1 MTPNSSRPSRLQKYQ
16 LSIALLS
23 ALALGSCASTPSGET
38 NSTQGDSKLQITT
51 TFLPITNFTKAVAGD
66 RAQVTQLLPNNIGPH
81 DYQAKPEDVQKLA
94 KADVLVMN
102 GLEMEAFLEDM
113 VKNAGNN
120 ELAMVDSSKG
130 IAVIPNEEEHGD
142 DHDEHKG
149 EKHGDE
155 HDHDDHEGEDHK
167 DDDHAEGKDHDHDED
182 HAEGE
187 DHKDEDHAEGK
198 DHDEEKDHAKG
209 GHDHDHG
216 ENNPHIWLDPK
227 RAIQQ
232 VENIRDGLIKADPDG
247 KSTYEANA
255 AAYIDELK
263 KLDTEFTEQLKP
275 FAGKT
280 FVTYHDFAD
289 YFARSYDLEVEYLV
303 GIPHENASPE
313 DVKRVIN
320 AAKSSNLKTL
330 LSEPQAS
337 GNPFTALAQDLKVQ
351 VGTFDPLETGG
362 TEALEAEYYLTT
374 MRENLKNLTTA
385 FGSQPQA
392 WMPARPRQKTI
403 ATLPQWVQVKF

>member
-1 MTPNSSRPSRLQKYQ
+1 MTPNPSRLSRLQQCQ

-23 ALALGSCASTPSGET
+23 ALALGSCASSPSGES
-38 NSTQGDSKLQITT
+38 NSTQDDSKLQVTT

-81 DYQAKPEDVQKLA
+81 DYQAKPEDIQKLA
-94 KADVLVMN
+94 KADILVMN

-113 VKNAGNN
+113 VKNAGNS
-120 ELAMVDSSKG
+120 ELAMVDSSEG
-130 IAVIPNEEEHGD
+130 VAVIPNEEEHGD
-142 DHDEHKG
+142 EHKG
-149 EKHGDE
+149 EDHAEDHEDEDHGDE
-155 HDHDDHEGEDHK
+155 DEAHAEDHEGEE
-167 DDDHAEGKDHDHDED
+167 HAEGDDHGDED

-187 DHKDEDHAEGK
+187 DHDEKKDHAEG
-198 DHDEEKDHAKG
+198 
-209 GHDHDHG
+209 GHEHG

-255 AAYIDELK
+255 AAYIDQLK

-275 FAGKT
+275 YAGKT

-289 YFARSYDLEVEYLV
+289 YFARSYGLKVEYLV
-303 GIPHENASPE
+303 GIPDENASPE

-337 GNPFTALAQDLKVQ
+337 SNPFTALAQDLKVQ

-362 TEALEAEYYLTT
+362 TDALEADYYLSA
-374 MRENLKNLTTA
+374 MRANLKSLTTA
-385 FGSQPQA
+385 FGSQPQT
-392 WMPARPRQKTI
+392 WMPAQPKQRTV

>member
-1 MTPNSSRPSRLQKYQ
+1 MTPNPSHPSRLQQCQ

-23 ALALGSCASTPSGET
+23 ALALGSCASSPSGDPNT
-38 NSTQGDSKLQITT
+38 TQGDSKLQVTT
-51 TFLPITNFTKAVAGD
+51 TFVPMTNFTKAVAGD
-66 RAQVTQLLPNNIGPH
+66 RAQVTQLMPNNIGPH
-81 DYQAKPEDVQKLA
+81 DFQAKPEDIQKLA

-113 VKNAGNN
+113 VKNAGNS
-120 ELAMVDSSKG
+120 ELAMVDSSEG

-142 DHDEHKG
+142 EHKG
-149 EKHGDE
+149 EKDE
-155 HDHDDHEGEDHK
+155 HDHEDHEGE
-167 DDDHAEGKDHDHDED
+167 DHAEGKDHEDHTEDEDHED

-187 DHKDEDHAEGK
+187 DPKDEDHAEGK
-198 DHDEEKDHAKG
+198 DHAEKEDHAEG
-209 GHDHDHG
+209 GHDHG

-255 AAYIDELK
+255 AAYIDQLQ

-275 FAGKT
+275 YAGKT

-289 YFARSYDLEVEYLV
+289 YFARSYDLNVEYLV

-320 AAKSSNLKTL
+320 AAYSSNLKTL

-362 TEALEAEYYLTT
+362 TDALEADYYLTT
-374 MRENLKNLTTA
+374 MRTNLKNLTTA

-392 WMPARPRQKTI
+392 WMPAQPRQWTV
-403 ATLPQWVQVKF
+403 ATLPQWVQVNF

>member
-1 MTPNSSRPSRLQKYQ
+1 MTPNPSRLSRLQQCQ

-23 ALALGSCASTPSGET
+23 ALALGSCASSPSGET
-38 NSTQGDSKLQITT
+38 NSTQDDSKLQVTT

-81 DYQAKPEDVQKLA
+81 DYQAKPEDIQKLA
-94 KADVLVMN
+94 KADILVMN

-113 VKNAGNN
+113 VKNAGNS
-120 ELAMVDSSKG
+120 ELAMVDSSEG
-130 IAVIPNEEEHGD
+130 VAVIPNEEEHGD
-142 DHDEHKG
+142 EHKG
-149 EKHGDE
+149 EDHAEDHEDEDHGDE
-155 HDHDDHEGEDHK
+155 DEAHAEDHEGEE
-167 DDDHAEGKDHDHDED
+167 HAEGDDHGDED

-187 DHKDEDHAEGK
+187 DHDEKKDHAEG
-198 DHDEEKDHAKG
+198 G
-209 GHDHDHG
+209 HDHG

-255 AAYIDELK
+255 AAYIDQLK

-275 FAGKT
+275 YAGKT

-289 YFARSYDLEVEYLV
+289 YFARSYGLKVEYLV
-303 GIPHENASPE
+303 GIPDENASPE

-337 GNPFTALAQDLKVQ
+337 SNPFTALAQDLKVQ

-362 TEALEAEYYLTT
+362 TDALEADYYLSA
-374 MRENLKNLTTA
+374 MRANLKSLTTA
-385 FGSQPQA
+385 FGSQPQT
-392 WMPARPRQKTI
+392 WMPAQPRQRTV

>member
-1 MTPNSSRPSRLQKYQ
+1 M
-16 LSIALLS
+16 
-23 ALALGSCASTPSGET
+23 
-38 NSTQGDSKLQITT
+38 ITT
-51 TFLPITNFTKAVAGD
+51 FVPITNFTKAVAGD
-66 RAQVTQLLPNNIGPH
+66 RAQITQLMPNNVGPH

-113 VKNAGNN
+113 VKNADNSD
-120 ELAMVDSSKG
+120 LAMVDSSEG

-142 DHDEHKG
+142 EHKG
-149 EKHGDE
+149 KKHGDE
-155 HDHDDHEGEDHK
+155 HDHEDHEGEDH
-167 DDDHAEGKDHDHDED
+167 DEGHDHGDE
-182 HAEGE
+182 E
-187 DHKDEDHAEGK
+187 HAEGK
-198 DHDEEKDHAKG
+198 DHDEEKDHAES

-275 FAGKT
+275 YAGKT

-362 TEALEAEYYLTT
+362 TEALEADYYLTT
-374 MRENLKNLTTA
+374 MRANLKNLTTA

-392 WMPARPRQKTI
+392 WIPAQPRQRTI

>member
-1 MTPNSSRPSRLQKYQ
+1 MTPHPSRPSRLKKYQ

-23 ALALGSCASTPSGET
+23 ALALGSCASPPSEET
-38 NSTQGDSKLQITT
+38 SSTQGDSKLQVTT

-66 RAQVTQLLPNNIGPH
+66 RAQVTQLLPNNVGPH

-113 VKNAGNN
+113 VKNAGNS
-120 ELAMVDSSKG
+120 ELAMVDSSEG

-149 EKHGDE
+149 EKDE

-167 DDDHAEGKDHDHDED
+167 DDDHAEDK
-182 HAEGE
+182 
-187 DHKDEDHAEGK
+187 DHKDDDHAEGK
-198 DHDEEKDHAKG
+198 DHDEEKDHAEG
-209 GHDHDHG
+209 GHDHG

-247 KSTYEANA
+247 KATYEANA

-320 AAKSSNLKTL
+320 AANSSNLKTL

-351 VGTFDPLETGG
+351 VGTFDPLETS
-362 TEALEAEYYLTT
+362 EKDALEADYYLTT

-392 WMPARPRQKTI
+392 WVPARPRQQTI

>member
-1 MTPNSSRPSRLQKYQ
+1 MTSNPSRLSRLQQCQ

-23 ALALGSCASTPSGET
+23 ALALGSCASSPSGET
-38 NSTQGDSKLQITT
+38 NSTQDDSKLQVTT

-81 DYQAKPEDVQKLA
+81 DYQAKPEDIQKLA
-94 KADVLVMN
+94 KADILVMN

-113 VKNAGNN
+113 VKNAGNS
-120 ELAMVDSSKG
+120 ELAMVDSSEG
-130 IAVIPNEEEHGD
+130 VAVIPNEEEHGD
-142 DHDEHKG
+142 EHKG
-149 EKHGDE
+149 EKEGDE
-155 HDHDDHEGEDHK
+155 HDHEDHEDEEHEGEE
-167 DDDHAEGKDHDHDED
+167 HAEGDDHGDED
-182 HAEGE
+182 HAEDE
-187 DHKDEDHAEGK
+187 DHDEKKDHAEG
-198 DHDEEKDHAKG
+198 G
-209 GHDHDHG
+209 HDHG

-255 AAYIDELK
+255 AAYIDQLK

-275 FAGKT
+275 YAGKT

-289 YFARSYDLEVEYLV
+289 YFARSYDLKVEYLV
-303 GIPHENASPE
+303 GIPDENASPE

-337 GNPFTALAQDLKVQ
+337 SNPFTALAQDLKVQ

-362 TEALEAEYYLTT
+362 TDALEADYYLSA
-374 MRENLKNLTTA
+374 MRANLKSLTTA
-385 FGSQPQA
+385 FGSQPQT
-392 WMPARPRQKTI
+392 WMPAQPKQRTV

>member
-1 MTPNSSRPSRLQKYQ
+1 MTPNHSRPSRLQQCQ

-23 ALALGSCASTPSGET
+23 ALALGSCASSPSGDPS
-38 NSTQGDSKLQITT
+38 STQGDSKLQVTT

-113 VKNAGNN
+113 VNNAGNS
-120 ELAMVDSSKG
+120 ELAMVDSSEG

-142 DHDEHKG
+142 EHKG
-149 EKHGDE
+149 EKHGDK
-155 HDHDDHEGEDHK
+155 HDHK
-167 DDDHAEGKDHDHDED
+167 DHAEGEEHAEGHD

-187 DHKDEDHAEGK
+187 DHDHGEDHAE
-198 DHDEEKDHAKG
+198 G

-275 FAGKT
+275 YAGKT

-289 YFARSYDLEVEYLV
+289 YFARSYDLKVEYLV

-362 TEALEAEYYLTT
+362 TDALEADYYLTT
-374 MRENLKNLTTA
+374 MRANLKNLTTA

-392 WMPARPRQKTI
+392 WIPAQPRQKTI

>member
-1 MTPNSSRPSRLQKYQ
+1 MTPNPSRLSRLQQCQ

-23 ALALGSCASTPSGET
+23 ALALGSCASSPSGET
-38 NSTQGDSKLQITT
+38 NSTQDDSKLQVTT

-81 DYQAKPEDVQKLA
+81 DYQAKPEDIQKLA
-94 KADVLVMN
+94 KADILVMN

-113 VKNAGNN
+113 VKNAGNS
-120 ELAMVDSSKG
+120 ELAMVDSSEG
-130 IAVIPNEEEHGD
+130 VAVIPNEEEHGD
-142 DHDEHKG
+142 EHKG
-149 EKHGDE
+149 EKEGDD
-155 HDHDDHEGEDHK
+155 HDHEDHEDEDHEGEE
-167 DDDHAEGKDHDHDED
+167 HAEGDDHGDED
-182 HAEGE
+182 HAEDE
-187 DHKDEDHAEGK
+187 DHDEKKDHAEG
-198 DHDEEKDHAKG
+198 G
-209 GHDHDHG
+209 HDHG

-255 AAYIDELK
+255 AAYIDQLK
-263 KLDTEFTEQLKP
+263 QLDTEFTEQLKP
-275 FAGKT
+275 YAGKT

-289 YFARSYDLEVEYLV
+289 YFARSYDLKVEYLV
-303 GIPHENASPE
+303 GIPDENASPE

-337 GNPFTALAQDLKVQ
+337 SNPFTALAQDLKVQ

-362 TEALEAEYYLTT
+362 TDALEADYYLSA
-374 MRENLKNLTTA
+374 MRANLKSLTTA
-385 FGSQPQA
+385 FGSQPQT
-392 WMPARPRQKTI
+392 WMPAQPKQRTV

>member
-1 MTPNSSRPSRLQKYQ
+1 MTPNPSRLSRLQQCQ

-23 ALALGSCASTPSGET
+23 ALALGSCASSPSGET
-38 NSTQGDSKLQITT
+38 NSTQDDSKLQVTT

-81 DYQAKPEDVQKLA
+81 DYQAKPEDIQKLA
-94 KADVLVMN
+94 KADILVMN

-113 VKNAGNN
+113 VKNAGNS
-120 ELAMVDSSKG
+120 ELAMVDSSEG
-130 IAVIPNEEEHGD
+130 VAVIPNEEEHGD
-142 DHDEHKG
+142 EHKG
-149 EKHGDE
+149 EKEGDD
-155 HDHDDHEGEDHK
+155 HDHEDHEDEDHEGEEHAEGDDHGDEDHDEK
-167 DDDHAEGKDHDHDED
+167 KDHAEG
-182 HAEGE
+182 G
-187 DHKDEDHAEGK
+187 
-198 DHDEEKDHAKG
+198 
-209 GHDHDHG
+209 HDHG

-255 AAYIDELK
+255 AAYIDQLK
-263 KLDTEFTEQLKP
+263 QLDTEFTEQLKP
-275 FAGKT
+275 YAGKT

-289 YFARSYDLEVEYLV
+289 YFARSYDLKVEYLV
-303 GIPHENASPE
+303 GIPDENASPE

-337 GNPFTALAQDLKVQ
+337 SNPFTALAQDLKVQ

-362 TEALEAEYYLTT
+362 TDALEADYYLSA
-374 MRENLKNLTTA
+374 MRANLKSLTTA
-385 FGSQPQA
+385 FGSQPQT
-392 WMPARPRQKTI
+392 WMPAQPKQRTV

>member
-1 MTPNSSRPSRLQKYQ
+1 MTPHSSRPSRLQKYQ

-23 ALALGSCASTPSGET
+23 ALALGSCASTPSGEP
-38 NSTQGDSKLQITT
+38 NSTQDDSKLQVTT
-51 TFLPITNFTKAVAGD
+51 TFLPITNFTKAIAGD

-81 DYQAKPEDVQKLA
+81 DYQAKPEDIQKLA
-94 KADVLVMN
+94 KADILVMN

-113 VKNAGNN
+113 VKNAGNP
-120 ELAMVDSSKG
+120 ELAMVDSSEG

-142 DHDEHKG
+142 EHKG
-149 EKHGDE
+149 EKDE
-155 HDHDDHEGEDHK
+155 HDHEDHEGEDHAEGKDHEDHAEGEDHK
-167 DDDHAEGKDHDHDED
+167 DDDHAEDKDH
-182 HAEGE
+182 G
-187 DHKDEDHAEGK
+187 
-198 DHDEEKDHAKG
+198 EEKDHAEG
-209 GHDHDHG
+209 GHDHG

-247 KSTYEANA
+247 KSTYEDNA

-275 FAGKT
+275 YAGKT

-289 YFARSYDLEVEYLV
+289 YFARSYDLKVEYLV
-303 GIPHENASPE
+303 GIPDENASPE

-337 GNPFTALAQDLKVQ
+337 SNPFTALAQDLKVQ

-362 TEALEAEYYLTT
+362 TDALEADYYLSA
-374 MRENLKNLTTA
+374 MRANLKSLTTA
-385 FGSQPQA
+385 FGSQPQT
-392 WMPARPRQKTI
+392 WMPAQPQQRTV
-403 ATLPQWVQVKF
+403 ATLAQWVQVKF

>member
-1 MTPNSSRPSRLQKYQ
+1 MTPNPSRPSRLQQCQ

-23 ALALGSCASTPSGET
+23 ALALGSCASTPSGDPNT
-38 NSTQGDSKLQITT
+38 TQDDSKLQVTT

-94 KADVLVMN
+94 KTDILVMN

-113 VKNAGNN
+113 VKNAGNS
-120 ELAMVDSSKG
+120 ELAMVDSSEG

-142 DHDEHKG
+142 DHKG
-149 EKHGDE
+149 EKDE
-155 HDHDDHEGEDHK
+155 HDHEDHEGEDHQ
-167 DDDHAEGKDHDHDED
+167 DED
-182 HAEGE
+182 HAE
-187 DHKDEDHAEGK
+187 DK
-198 DHDEEKDHAKG
+198 DHDEEKDHAEG
-209 GHDHDHG
+209 GHDHG

-247 KSTYEANA
+247 KSTYEVNA
-255 AAYIDELK
+255 AAYIDQLK

-275 FAGKT
+275 YAGKT

-289 YFARSYDLEVEYLV
+289 YFARSYDLKVEYLV

-320 AAKSSNLKTL
+320 AANSSNLKTL

-351 VGTFDPLETGG
+351 VGTFDPLESGG
-362 TEALEAEYYLTT
+362 TDALEADYYLSA
-374 MRENLKNLTTA
+374 MRANLKNLTTA

-392 WMPARPRQKTI
+392 WVPVQPRQRTV
-403 ATLPQWVQVKF
+403 ATLPQWSLVKF

>member
-1 MTPNSSRPSRLQKYQ
+1 MTPNPSRLSRLQQCQ

-23 ALALGSCASTPSGET
+23 ALALGSCASSPSGET
-38 NSTQGDSKLQITT
+38 NSTQDDSKLQVTT
-51 TFLPITNFTKAVAGD
+51 TFLPITNFTKAVAGN

-81 DYQAKPEDVQKLA
+81 DYQAKPEDIQKLA
-94 KADVLVMN
+94 KADILVMN

-113 VKNAGNN
+113 VKNAGNS
-120 ELAMVDSSKG
+120 ELAMVDSSEG
-130 IAVIPNEEEHGD
+130 VAVIPNEEEHGD
-142 DHDEHKG
+142 EHKG
-149 EKHGDE
+149 EKEGDD
-155 HDHDDHEGEDHK
+155 HDHEDHEDEDHEGEDHAEG
-167 DDDHAEGKDHDHDED
+167 DDHGDED

-187 DHKDEDHAEGK
+187 EHDEKKDHAEG
-198 DHDEEKDHAKG
+198 G
-209 GHDHDHG
+209 HDHG

-232 VENIRDGLIKADPDG
+232 VKNIRDGLIKADPDG

-255 AAYIDELK
+255 AAYIDQLK
-263 KLDTEFTEQLKP
+263 QLDTEFTEQLKP
-275 FAGKT
+275 YAGKT

-289 YFARSYDLEVEYLV
+289 YFARSYDLKVEYLV
-303 GIPHENASPE
+303 GIPDENASPE

-337 GNPFTALAQDLKVQ
+337 SNPFTALAQDLKVQ

-362 TEALEAEYYLTT
+362 TDALEADYYLSA
-374 MRENLKNLTTA
+374 MRANLKSLTTA
-385 FGSQPQA
+385 FGSQPQT
-392 WMPARPRQKTI
+392 WMPAQPRQRTV

>member
-1 MTPNSSRPSRLQKYQ
+1 MTPNPSRPSRLQKYQ

-23 ALALGSCASTPSGET
+23 ALALGSCASTPSGEP
-38 NSTQGDSKLQITT
+38 NNTQGDSKLQVTT

-113 VKNAGNN
+113 VKNAGNS
-120 ELAMVDSSKG
+120 ELAMVDSSEG

-142 DHDEHKG
+142 
-149 EKHGDE
+149 E
-155 HDHDDHEGEDHK
+155 HDH
-167 DDDHAEGKDHDHDED
+167 ED
-182 HAEGE
+182 HAEGH
-187 DHKDEDHAEGK
+187 DHGDEEHAEGK
-198 DHDEEKDHAKG
+198 DHDEEKDHAEG

-275 FAGKT
+275 YAGKT

-362 TEALEAEYYLTT
+362 TDALEADYYLTT

-385 FGSQPQA
+385 FSSQPQA

>member
-1 MTPNSSRPSRLQKYQ
+1 MTPNPSRPSRLQKYQ

-23 ALALGSCASTPSGET
+23 ALALGSCASTPSGEP
-38 NSTQGDSKLQITT
+38 NNTQGDSKLQVTT

-113 VKNAGNN
+113 VKNAGNS
-120 ELAMVDSSKG
+120 ELAMVDSSEG

-142 DHDEHKG
+142 EHKG
-149 EKHGDE
+149 EKHGDK
-155 HDHDDHEGEDHK
+155 HDHEDHEGEG
-167 DDDHAEGKDHDHDED
+167 HAEGHDHEGED

-187 DHKDEDHAEGK
+187 DH
-198 DHDEEKDHAKG
+198 DEEKDHAEG

-275 FAGKT
+275 YAGKT

-289 YFARSYDLEVEYLV
+289 YFARSYDLKVEYLV

-362 TEALEAEYYLTT
+362 TDALEANYYLTT
-374 MRENLKNLTTA
+374 MRANLKNLTTA

-392 WMPARPRQKTI
+392 WIPVQPRQKTI

>member
-1 MTPNSSRPSRLQKYQ
+1 MTSNPSRLSRLQQCQ
-16 LSIALLS
+16 LSIVLLS
-23 ALALGSCASTPSGET
+23 ALALGSCASSPSGET
-38 NSTQGDSKLQITT
+38 NSTQDDSKLQVTT

-81 DYQAKPEDVQKLA
+81 DYQAKPEDIQKLA
-94 KADVLVMN
+94 KADILVMN
-102 GLEMEAFLEDM
+102 GLEMEAFLENM
-113 VKNAGNN
+113 VKNAGNS
-120 ELAMVDSSKG
+120 ELAMVDSSEG
-130 IAVIPNEEEHGD
+130 VAVIPNEEEHGD
-142 DHDEHKG
+142 EHKG
-149 EKHGDE
+149 EDHAEDHEDEDHGDE
-155 HDHDDHEGEDHK
+155 GHAEDHEGEE
-167 DDDHAEGKDHDHDED
+167 HAEGDDHGDED

-187 DHKDEDHAEGK
+187 EHDEKKDHAEG
-198 DHDEEKDHAKG
+198 G
-209 GHDHDHG
+209 HDHG

-255 AAYIDELK
+255 AAYIDQLK
-263 KLDTEFTEQLKP
+263 QLDTEFTEQLKP
-275 FAGKT
+275 YAGKT

-289 YFARSYDLEVEYLV
+289 YFARSYDLKVEYLV
-303 GIPHENASPE
+303 GIPDENASPE

-337 GNPFTALAQDLKVQ
+337 SNPFTALAQDLKVQ

-362 TEALEAEYYLTT
+362 TDALEADYYLSA
-374 MRENLKNLTTA
+374 MRANLKSLTTA
-385 FGSQPQA
+385 FGSQPQT
-392 WMPARPRQKTI
+392 WMPAQPKQRTV

>member
-1 MTPNSSRPSRLQKYQ
+1 MTSNPSRLSRLQQCQ

-23 ALALGSCASTPSGET
+23 ALALGSCASSPSGET
-38 NSTQGDSKLQITT
+38 NSTQDDSKLQVTT

-81 DYQAKPEDVQKLA
+81 DYQAKPEDIQKLA
-94 KADVLVMN
+94 KADILVMN

-113 VKNAGNN
+113 VKNAGNS
-120 ELAMVDSSKG
+120 ELAMVDSSEG
-130 IAVIPNEEEHGD
+130 VAVIPNEEEHGD
-142 DHDEHKG
+142 EHKG
-149 EKHGDE
+149 EKEGDD
-155 HDHDDHEGEDHK
+155 HDHEDHEDEDHEGEE
-167 DDDHAEGKDHDHDED
+167 HAEGDDHGDED
-182 HAEGE
+182 HAEDE
-187 DHKDEDHAEGK
+187 DHDEKKDHAEG
-198 DHDEEKDHAKG
+198 G
-209 GHDHDHG
+209 HDHG

-255 AAYIDELK
+255 AAYIDQLK
-263 KLDTEFTEQLKP
+263 QLDTEFTEQLKP
-275 FAGKT
+275 YAGKT

-289 YFARSYDLEVEYLV
+289 YFARSYDLKVEYLV
-303 GIPHENASPE
+303 GIPDENASPE

-337 GNPFTALAQDLKVQ
+337 SNPFTALAQDLKVQ

-362 TEALEAEYYLTT
+362 TDALEADYYLSA
-374 MRENLKNLTTA
+374 MRANLKSLTTA
-385 FGSQPQA
+385 FGSQPQT
-392 WMPARPRQKTI
+392 WMPAQPRQRTV

>member
-1 MTPNSSRPSRLQKYQ
+1 MTPNPSRPSRLQQCQ

-23 ALALGSCASTPSGET
+23 ALALGSCASSPSGDPNT
-38 NSTQGDSKLQITT
+38 TQDDSKLQVTT

-94 KADVLVMN
+94 KTDILVMN

-113 VKNAGNN
+113 VKNAGNS
-120 ELAMVDSSKG
+120 ELAMVDSSEG

-142 DHDEHKG
+142 EHKG
-149 EKHGDE
+149 EKDE
-155 HDHDDHEGEDHK
+155 HDHEDH
-167 DDDHAEGKDHDHDED
+167 
-182 HAEGE
+182 EGE

-198 DHDEEKDHAKG
+198 DHDEEKDHAEG
-209 GHDHDHG
+209 GHDHG
-216 ENNPHIWLDPK
+216 EDNPHIWLDPK

-255 AAYIDELK
+255 AAYIDQLK

-275 FAGKT
+275 YAGKT

-289 YFARSYDLEVEYLV
+289 YFARSYDLKVEYLV

-320 AAKSSNLKTL
+320 AASSSNLKTL

-362 TEALEAEYYLTT
+362 TDALEADYYLSA
-374 MRENLKNLTTA
+374 MRANLKNLTTA
-385 FGSQPQA
+385 FGSQPQT
-392 WMPARPRQKTI
+392 WVPVQPRQRTV
-403 ATLPQWVQVKF
+403 ATLPQWSLVKF

>member
-1 MTPNSSRPSRLQKYQ
+1 MTPNPSRLSRLQQCQ

-23 ALALGSCASTPSGET
+23 ALALGSCASSPSGET
-38 NSTQGDSKLQITT
+38 NSTQDDSKLQVTT

-81 DYQAKPEDVQKLA
+81 DYQAKPEDIQKLA
-94 KADVLVMN
+94 KADILVMN

-113 VKNAGNN
+113 VKNAGNS
-120 ELAMVDSSKG
+120 ELAMVDSSEG
-130 IAVIPNEEEHGD
+130 VAVIPNEEEHGD
-142 DHDEHKG
+142 EHKG
-149 EKHGDE
+149 EKEGD
-155 HDHDDHEGEDHK
+155 
-167 DDDHAEGKDHDHDED
+167 DHDH
-182 HAEGE
+182 E
-187 DHKDEDHAEGK
+187 DHKDEDHEGEEHAEGDDHGDEDHAEDE
-198 DHDEEKDHAKG
+198 DHDEKKDHAEG
-209 GHDHDHG
+209 GHDHG

-255 AAYIDELK
+255 AAYIDQLK
-263 KLDTEFTEQLKP
+263 QLDTEFTEQLKP
-275 FAGKT
+275 YAGKT

-289 YFARSYDLEVEYLV
+289 YFARSYDLKVEYLV
-303 GIPHENASPE
+303 GIPDENASPE

-337 GNPFTALAQDLKVQ
+337 SNPFTALAQDLKVQ

-362 TEALEAEYYLTT
+362 TDALEADYYLSA
-374 MRENLKNLTTA
+374 MRANLKSLTTA
-385 FGSQPQA
+385 FGSQPQT
-392 WMPARPRQKTI
+392 WMPAQPKQRTV

>member
-1 MTPNSSRPSRLQKYQ
+1 MTPHPSRPSRLQKYQ

-23 ALALGSCASTPSGET
+23 ALALGSCASPPSGET
-38 NSTQGDSKLQITT
+38 NSTQGDSKLQVITT
-51 TFLPITNFTKAVAGD
+51 FVPITNFTKAVAGD
-66 RAQVTQLLPNNIGPH
+66 RAQVTQLMPNNVGPH
-81 DYQAKPEDVQKLA
+81 DYQAKPEDIQSLA

-113 VKNAGNN
+113 VKNAGNS
-120 ELAMVDSSKG
+120 ELAMVDSSEG
-130 IAVIPNEEEHGD
+130 IAVIPNEEEH
-142 DHDEHKG
+142 DEHKG
-149 EKHGDE
+149 EKDE
-155 HDHDDHEGEDHK
+155 HDHEDHEGEDHEGEDHAEGK
-167 DDDHAEGKDHDHDED
+167 DHDDHAEDEDHEGDDHAEGKDHDDEKD
-182 HAEGE
+182 HAEG
-187 DHKDEDHAEGK
+187 G
-198 DHDEEKDHAKG
+198 
-209 GHDHDHG
+209 HDHG

-255 AAYIDELK
+255 AAYIDQLK

-275 FAGKT
+275 YAGKT

-289 YFARSYDLEVEYLV
+289 YFARSYDLKVEFLV

-320 AAKSSNLKTL
+320 AAQTSNLKTL

-362 TEALEAEYYLTT
+362 TDALEADYYLTT
-374 MRENLKNLTTA
+374 MRANLKNLATA

-392 WMPARPRQKTI
+392 WIPAQPKHRTV

>member
-1 MTPNSSRPSRLQKYQ
+1 MTPNPSRPSRLQQCQ

-23 ALALGSCASTPSGET
+23 ALALGSCASTPSGDPNT
-38 NSTQGDSKLQITT
+38 TQDDSKLQVTT

-94 KADVLVMN
+94 KTDILVMN

-113 VKNAGNN
+113 VKNAGNS
-120 ELAMVDSSKG
+120 ELAMVDSSEG

-142 DHDEHKG
+142 EHKG
-149 EKHGDE
+149 EKDE
-155 HDHDDHEGEDHK
+155 HDHEDHEGEDHQ
-167 DDDHAEGKDHDHDED
+167 
-182 HAEGE
+182 
-187 DHKDEDHAEGK
+187 DEDHAEGK
-198 DHDEEKDHAKG
+198 DHAEDKDHDEEKDHAEG
-209 GHDHDHG
+209 GHDHG

-232 VENIRDGLIKADPDG
+232 VENIRDGLIQADPDG

-255 AAYIDELK
+255 AAYIDQLK

-275 FAGKT
+275 YAGKT

-289 YFARSYDLEVEYLV
+289 YFARSYDLKVEYLV

-320 AAKSSNLKTL
+320 AANSSNLKTL

-351 VGTFDPLETGG
+351 VGTFDPLESGG
-362 TEALEAEYYLTT
+362 TDALEADYYLSA
-374 MRENLKNLTTA
+374 MRANLKNLTTA

-392 WMPARPRQKTI
+392 WVPVQPRQRTV
-403 ATLPQWVQVKF
+403 ATLPQWSLVKF

>member
-1 MTPNSSRPSRLQKYQ
+1 MTPNPSRLSRLQQCQ

-23 ALALGSCASTPSGET
+23 ALALGSCASSPSGEP
-38 NSTQGDSKLQITT
+38 NSTQDDSKLQVTT

-81 DYQAKPEDVQKLA
+81 DYQAKPEDIQKLA
-94 KADVLVMN
+94 KADILVMN

-113 VKNAGNN
+113 VKNAGNS
-120 ELAMVDSSKG
+120 ELAMVDSSEG
-130 IAVIPNEEEHGD
+130 VAVIPNEEEHGD
-142 DHDEHKG
+142 EHKG
-149 EKHGDE
+149 EDHAEDHEDEDHGDE
-155 HDHDDHEGEDHK
+155 AHAEDHEGEEHADG
-167 DDDHAEGKDHDHDED
+167 DDHGDED

-187 DHKDEDHAEGK
+187 EHDEKKDHAEG
-198 DHDEEKDHAKG
+198 G
-209 GHDHDHG
+209 HDHG

-255 AAYIDELK
+255 AAYIDQLK

-275 FAGKT
+275 YAGKT

-289 YFARSYDLEVEYLV
+289 YFARSYGLKVEYLV
-303 GIPHENASPE
+303 GIPDENASPE

-337 GNPFTALAQDLKVQ
+337 SNPFTALAQDLKVQ

-362 TEALEAEYYLTT
+362 TDALEADYYLSA
-374 MRENLKNLTTA
+374 MRANLKSLTTA
-385 FGSQPQA
+385 FGSQPQT
-392 WMPARPRQKTI
+392 WMPAQPRQRTV

>member
-1 MTPNSSRPSRLQKYQ
+1 MTPNPSRPSWLQQCQ

-23 ALALGSCASTPSGET
+23 ALALGSCASSPSGET
-38 NSTQGDSKLQITT
+38 NSTQGDPKLQVTT
-51 TFLPITNFTKAVAGD
+51 TFLPMTNFTKAVAGD

-94 KADVLVMN
+94 KADVLVKN

-113 VKNAGNN
+113 VKNAGNS
-120 ELAMVDSSKG
+120 ELAVVDSSEG

-142 DHDEHKG
+142 E
-149 EKHGDE
+149 
-155 HDHDDHEGEDHK
+155 HEGEDHAEGHEGEDHEGEEHAEGDEHEGEDHDEK
-167 DDDHAEGKDHDHDED
+167 KDHAEG
-182 HAEGE
+182 G
-187 DHKDEDHAEGK
+187 
-198 DHDEEKDHAKG
+198 
-209 GHDHDHG
+209 HDHG

-227 RAIQQ
+227 RAVQQ

-275 FAGKT
+275 YTGKT

-289 YFARSYDLEVEYLV
+289 YFARSYDLKVEYLV
-303 GIPHENASPE
+303 GIPDENASPE
-313 DVKRVIN
+313 DVKRVID

-351 VGTFDPLETGG
+351 VGKFDPLETGG
-362 TEALEAEYYLTT
+362 TDALEADYYLSA
-374 MRENLKNLTTA
+374 MRANLKSLTTA
-385 FGSQPQA
+385 FGSQPQT
-392 WMPARPRQKTI
+392 WMPAQPRQQTI
-403 ATLPQWVQVKF
+403 ATLPQWSLVKF

>member
-1 MTPNSSRPSRLQKYQ
+1 MTPHPSRPSRLQKYQ

-23 ALALGSCASTPSGET
+23 ALALGSCASPPSGET
-38 NSTQGDSKLQITT
+38 NSTQGDSKLQVITT
-51 TFLPITNFTKAVAGD
+51 FVPITNFTKAVAGD
-66 RAQVTQLLPNNIGPH
+66 RAQVTQLMPNNVGPH
-81 DYQAKPEDVQKLA
+81 DYQAKPEDIQSLA

-113 VKNAGNN
+113 VKNAGNS
-120 ELAMVDSSKG
+120 ELAMVDSSEG
-130 IAVIPNEEEHGD
+130 ITVIPNEEEHGD
-142 DHDEHKG
+142 EHKG
-149 EKHGDE
+149 EKDE
-155 HDHDDHEGEDHK
+155 HDHEDHEGEDHAEGK
-167 DDDHAEGKDHDHDED
+167 DHDDHAEDEDHEGDDHAEGKDHDDEKD
-182 HAEGE
+182 HAEG
-187 DHKDEDHAEGK
+187 G
-198 DHDEEKDHAKG
+198 
-209 GHDHDHG
+209 HDHG

-255 AAYIDELK
+255 AAYIDQLK

-275 FAGKT
+275 YAGKT

-289 YFARSYDLEVEYLV
+289 YFARSYDLKVEFLV

-320 AAKSSNLKTL
+320 AAQTSNLKTL

-362 TEALEAEYYLTT
+362 TDALEADYYLTT
-374 MRENLKNLTTA
+374 MRANLKNLTTA
-385 FGSQPQA
+385 FGNQPQA
-392 WMPARPRQKTI
+392 WIPAQPKHRTV

>member
-1 MTPNSSRPSRLQKYQ
+1 MTPNPSRLSRLQQCQ

-23 ALALGSCASTPSGET
+23 ALALGSCASSPSGEP
-38 NSTQGDSKLQITT
+38 NSTQDDSKLQVTT

-81 DYQAKPEDVQKLA
+81 DYQAKPEDIQKLA
-94 KADVLVMN
+94 KADILVMN

-113 VKNAGNN
+113 VKNAGNS
-120 ELAMVDSSKG
+120 ELAMVDSSEG
-130 IAVIPNEEEHGD
+130 VAVIPNEEEHGD
-142 DHDEHKG
+142 EHKG
-149 EKHGDE
+149 EKEGDD
-155 HDHDDHEGEDHK
+155 HDHEDHEDEDHEGEE
-167 DDDHAEGKDHDHDED
+167 HAEGDDHGDED
-182 HAEGE
+182 HAEDE
-187 DHKDEDHAEGK
+187 DHDEKKDHAEG
-198 DHDEEKDHAKG
+198 G
-209 GHDHDHG
+209 HDHG

-255 AAYIDELK
+255 AAYIDQLK
-263 KLDTEFTEQLKP
+263 QLDTEFTEQLKP
-275 FAGKT
+275 YAGKT

-289 YFARSYDLEVEYLV
+289 YFARSYDLKVEYLV
-303 GIPHENASPE
+303 GIPDENASPE

-337 GNPFTALAQDLKVQ
+337 SNPFTALAQDLKVQ

-362 TEALEAEYYLTT
+362 TDALEADYYLSA
-374 MRENLKNLTTA
+374 MRANLKSLTTA
-385 FGSQPQA
+385 FGSQPQT
-392 WMPARPRQKTI
+392 WMPAQPKQRTV

>member
-1 MTPNSSRPSRLQKYQ
+1 MTPNPSRPSRLQQCQ

-23 ALALGSCASTPSGET
+23 ALALGSCASTPSGDPNT
-38 NSTQGDSKLQITT
+38 TQDDSKLQVTT

-94 KADVLVMN
+94 KADILVMN

-113 VKNAGNN
+113 VKNAGNS
-120 ELAMVDSSKG
+120 ELAMVDSSEG

-142 DHDEHKG
+142 EHKG
-149 EKHGDE
+149 EKDE
-155 HDHDDHEGEDHK
+155 HDHEDHEGEDHK
-167 DDDHAEGKDHDHDED
+167 DEG
-182 HAEGE
+182 
-187 DHKDEDHAEGK
+187 HAEGK
-198 DHDEEKDHAKG
+198 DHDEEKDHAEG
-209 GHDHDHG
+209 GHDHG
-216 ENNPHIWLDPK
+216 EDNPHIWLDPK

-275 FAGKT
+275 YAGKT

-289 YFARSYDLEVEYLV
+289 YFARSYDLKVEYLV

-320 AAKSSNLKTL
+320 AASSSNLKTL

-362 TEALEAEYYLTT
+362 TDALEADYYLSA
-374 MRENLKNLTTA
+374 MRANLKNLTTA
-385 FGSQPQA
+385 FGSQPQT
-392 WMPARPRQKTI
+392 WVPVQLRQRTV
-403 ATLPQWVQVKF
+403 ATLPQWSLVKF